1 MWPGARVTQVA
12 QPGARAAQAAGLAQP
27 RLHDLGHA
35 SLGLFLLLR
44 LFFFF
49 FFLLALISFSAG
61 AVVLLYMGFK
71 LSL

>member
-1 MWPGARVTQVA
+1 MRDPGRASLGRRPGVHATQVA
-12 QPGARAAQAAGLAQP
+12 GLTQP
-27 RLHDLGHA
+27 RLRNPGCA

-49 FFLLALISFSAG
+49 VLLALISFSAG

-71 LSL
+71 SSL